1 MIVSLLNSAL
11 LSKIWNKNVC
21 FASCEV
27 GALKQ
32 NNCIFCHFQIEE
44 EVEKLKA
51 LKLELTEDGA
61 ANPGSG
67 KVILKTA
74 KGTRD
79 YQPEQV

>member
-1 MIVSLLNSAL
+1 MFFCLVWSWGLKNKIIV
-11 LSKIWNKNVC
+11 
-21 FASCEV
+21 F
-27 GALKQ
+27 
-32 NNCIFCHFQIEE
+32 FCHFQIEE